1 MKKII
6 LSCLLT
12 SLIGVSEPLTVKSS
26 INDNFSIAKQ
36 EQVISKNAKK
46 SFNPTAP
53 SFTKNINWNDDI
65 DVETGGTW
73 GGDYTQK
80 VESSYYYVNVLDY
93 ASSWNDFKNKYK
105 QIKIDFEGY
114 VDHNQAAK
122 VDYNAYHYI
131 NLNQISGISKTEQI
145 FHHYQG
151 YTQNEEWGWE
161 NVRYQLENNDR
172 IKIDFLLYA
181 RAKNGWN
188 SSNTWAKTWL
198 KVNKL
203 IFNTSFNFND
213 MKSYLTRELN
223 KEFSYYSNID
233 NNPQSDNNWTQIKA
247 RMEHKIKKAL
257 NDNNDTQGWIE
268 FLNPNYQ
275 LEKSNNGYFIKS
287 IINIDNHKS
296 GNYEMWEFK
305 TPLNFDSDYNIINAK
320 NRIENELK
328 KNNYLSKWYINEY
341 FRWK

>member
-12 SLIGVSEPLTVKSS
+12 SLIGVSEPLIVKSS
-26 INDNFSIAKQ
+26 INDNFLFLKQ

-80 VESSYYYVNVLDY
+80 VESSYYYVNILDY
-93 ASSWNDFKNKYK
+93 ASSWNYFKNKYK

-114 VDHNQAAK
+114 VAHNRAATAN
-122 VDYNAYHYI
+122 YNAYHYI
-131 NLNQISGISKTEQI
+131 NLNEISGIEKTEQI
-145 FHHYQG
+145 FNHYQG
-151 YTQNEEWGWE
+151 YTQNEEWEWA
-161 NVRYQLENNDR
+161 NVRYQLENNDC
-172 IKIDFLLYA
+172 IKIDFLVYA

-198 KVNKL
+198 KVNEL
-203 IFNTSFNFND
+203 IFNTSFSFND
-213 MKSYLTRELN
+213 MKSNLTRELN

-233 NNPQSDNNWTQIKA
+233 NNPQSSHNWNQIKTQVDN
-247 RMEHKIKKAL
+247 KIKKAL

-275 LEKSNNGYFIKS
+275 LEKSNNGYFIKI
-287 IINIDNHKS
+287 IINIDNYQS
-296 GNYEMWEFK
+296 GKYETWEFK
-305 TPLNFDSDYNIINAK
+305 TPLNFDSDYNIANAK

-328 KNNYLSKWYINEY
+328 QTIIYQSDTINQY

>member
-12 SLIGVSEPLTVKSS
+12 SLIGVSEPFIVKSS
-26 INDNFSIAKQ
+26 INDNFLFIKQ

-80 VESSYYYVNVLDY
+80 VESSYYYVNILNY

-114 VDHNQAAK
+114 VAHNQAATAN
-122 VDYNAYHYI
+122 YNAYHYI
-131 NLNQISGISKTEQI
+131 NLNEISGIAKTEQI
-145 FHHYQG
+145 FNHYQG
-151 YTQNEEWGWE
+151 YTQNEEWGWA
-161 NVRYQLENNDR
+161 NVRYQLENNDC
-172 IKIDFLLYA
+172 IKIDFLVYA

-198 KVNKL
+198 KVNEL
-203 IFNTSFNFND
+203 IFNTSFSFND
-213 MKSYLTRELN
+213 MKSNLTRELN

-233 NNPQSDNNWTQIKA
+233 NNPQSANNWNQIKTQ
-247 RMEHKIKKAL
+247 MDNKIKKAL

-275 LEKSNNGYFIKS
+275 LEKRTNGYFIKTL
-287 IINIDNHKS
+287 INIHNNQKPIWRLWD
-296 GNYEMWEFK
+296 
-305 TPLNFDSDYNIINAK
+305 DYD
-320 NRIENELK
+320 
-328 KNNYLSKWYINEY
+328 
-341 FRWK
+341 